1 MRYKQKNVLALEA
14 HLGAELHRRST
25 ELTRAWLDRLI
36 ERLDVHPRRIFPAD
50 TLLNHIP
57 EVLRSISDYLCSD
70 GELGSE
76 ELVRKE
82 FQTLARLRRE
92 QGYDIDEIL
101 AEFEILGDIL
111 FTALKEEAESFRRKV
126 PPGYAIEVSERLYR
140 ALTVITTITATT
152 FREEGFRD
160 RRERARLLGGFGRD
174 LAHELRNRLS
184 TAEAALHLLEN
195 DRADEAIRERALR
208 NLRNTMR
215 RIKGVADDVHSLAIA
230 QGSEETAQG
239 RRLSLRALI
248 AETVEELHDL
258 ANEREV
264 RIEVQETIPDVQ
276 VDATR
281 VELALINLISN
292 AIKYSDPAEED
303 RWVRVSVQRHQDAHW
318 RISVSDNGLGIPDE
332 MKDLVFEQFVRAHP
346 SVADGTGLGLS
357 IARTAVEQI
366 GGELWLESEPGVGT
380 TFHLTVVD
388 PPLAGEPEEH

>member
-1 MRYKQKNVLALEA
+1 MRQKHKEVLAFET

-25 ELTRAWLDRLI
+25 ELTRAWLDRLQ

-50 TLLNHIP
+50 TLLNRMP
-57 EVLRSISDYLCSD
+57 DVLRAISEYLISDGDLTA
-70 GELGSE
+70 ER
-76 ELVRKE
+76 LVQDE
-82 FQTLARLRRE
+82 FIKLARMRRE

-111 FTALKEEAESFRRKV
+111 FTALKEEAQGFGRKV
-126 PPGYAIEVSERLYR
+126 PAGYAIEVSERLYR

-184 TAEAALHLLEN
+184 TAEAALHLIEN
-195 DRADEAIRERALR
+195 GLASEAVRERAVR
-208 NLRNTMR
+208 NLRNTLR

-248 AETVEELHDL
+248 AETVEELHGM
-258 ANEREV
+258 AGERGV
-264 RIEVQETIPDVQ
+264 RIEVREPIPDVQ

-281 VELALINLISN
+281 VELALINLIGN
-292 AIKYSDPAEED
+292 AIKYSNPEEDD
-303 RWVRVSVQRHQDAHW
+303 RWVRVSVQRHEDGYW
-318 RISVSDNGLGIPDE
+318 RISVSDNGLGIPEE
-332 MKDLVFEQFVRAHP
+332 MQDLVFEQFVRAHP
-346 SVADGTGLGLS
+346 EVADGTGLGLS
-357 IARTAVEQI
+357 IVRTAVEQI
-366 GGELWLESEPGVGT
+366 SGRIWLESEPGTGT
-380 TFHLTVVD
+380 AFHFTVID
-388 PPLAGEPEEH
+388 PPLARED

>member
-1 MRYKQKNVLALEA
+1 MRQKHKEILAFET

-25 ELTRAWLDRLI
+25 ELTRAWLDRLL

-50 TLLNHIP
+50 ALLNRMP
-57 EVLRSISDYLCSD
+57 EVLKAISEYLVSD
-70 GELGSE
+70 GDLGSE
-76 ELVRKE
+76 EMVREE
-82 FQTLARLRRE
+82 FIMLARLRRE

-111 FTALKEEAESFRRKV
+111 FNALKEEAQSFGRKV

-140 ALTVITTITATT
+140 ALTTITTITATT

-160 RRERARLLGGFGRD
+160 RRARARLLGGFGRD

-195 DRADEAIRERALR
+195 GRADEAIRERALR
-208 NLRNTMR
+208 NLRNTMQ

-239 RRLSLRALI
+239 RRLSLRALV
-248 AETVEELHDL
+248 AETVEELHGM
-258 ANEREV
+258 ASERGV

-281 VELALINLISN
+281 VELALINLIGN
-292 AIKYSDPAEED
+292 AIKYSDPEEDD
-303 RWVRVSVQRHQDAHW
+303 RWVRVSVQREEGGHW
-318 RISVSDNGLGIPDE
+318 RISVSDNGLGIPQE
-332 MKDLVFEQFVRAHP
+332 MQDLVFEQFVRAHP

-357 IARTAVEQI
+357 IVRTAVEQI
-366 GGELWLESEPGVGT
+366 GGRIWLESEHGAGT
-380 TFHLTVVD
+380 AFHFTVVD
-388 PPLAGEPEEH
+388 PPLARED